1 MIWWYDAQCITYLL
15 WWELLPDENSICV
28 EEQNSLVVQG
38 SVAGLGLVSLAVGQV
53 EEEEE
58 QAAGHD
64 AADQQPLL
72 PAATSLTK
80 HSAH

>member
-1 MIWWYDAQCITYLL
+1 M
-15 WWELLPDENSICV
+15 
-28 EEQNSLVVQG
+28 
-38 SVAGLGLVSLAVGQV
+38 AGLGLVSLAVGQV